1 MTYVV
6 IGIMYVLLIGFLLW
20 KNEAGTYIRHMTP
33 HRLVCILKTS
43 LSILAEVVLTMSLTF
58 ACVYTLCGL
67 LGTLP
72 DEKEILLLCRMVLS
86 LILPVRYLFQKEVG
100 FPFLLF
106 YMNMT
111 IFSDLLYQGADI
123 LHSLLYPVFLI
134 LHALFCVCDEERMQ
148 AYRKTVRILTE
159 EDIDII
165 AIHEAGHAVMSM
177 NDGVIPVE
185 IVLLQ
190 GEDGLPAGGYCCYE
204 KQELPLRV
212 MLCKSLAGDIAA
224 IRYGMLTQ
232 KMVYSELSSVDDH
245 SQCFELL
252 QQVPRQ
258 ERYTLYEDCRKHC
271 TQVLYAHWDLVS
283 LTAQRLLE
291 EKKLERQE
299 LELLWQTYGK
309 EDGMD
314 HEDDRRRSAA
324 TPTADAAGR

>member
-6 IGIMYVLLIGFLLW
+6 VTITYFLLIGFLLW

-33 HRLVCILKTS
+33 HHLVCILKTS
-43 LSILAEVVLTMSLTF
+43 LSILTEVVLTMSLTF
-58 ACVYTLCGL
+58 ACVYTLC
-67 LGTLP
+67 
-72 DEKEILLLCRMVLS
+72 RMVL
-86 LILPVRYLFQKEVG
+86 LFIVLVRYLFHKEVG

-106 YMNMT
+106 YMNVT

-123 LHSLLYPVFLI
+123 LRSLLYLVFLI
-134 LHALFCVCDEERMQ
+134 LHALFCVCDEGRMQ
-148 AYRKTVRILTE
+148 TYRKTVAILTE

-165 AIHEAGHAVMSM
+165 AIHEAGHAIMSM
-177 NDGVIPVE
+177 NDGVIPME

-190 GEDGLPAGGYCCYE
+190 GKDGPVGGYCRYE
-204 KQELPLRV
+204 KQELPLR
-212 MLCKSLAGDIAA
+212 MILCKLLAGDIAA
-224 IRYGMLTQ
+224 RRYGMLAQ

-245 SQCFELL
+245 NRCFELL

-271 TQVLYAHWDLVS
+271 TQVLYAHWDLVA
-283 LTAQRLLE
+283 LIAQRLLE

-309 EDGMD
+309 KDGMD
-314 HEDDRRRSAA
+314 HEDDRKGGQGHSE
-324 TPTADAAGR
+324 T

>member
-6 IGIMYVLLIGFLLW
+6 VTITYFLLIGFLLW

-33 HRLVCILKTS
+33 HHLVCILKTS
-43 LSILAEVVLTMSLTF
+43 FSILTEVVLTMSLTF

-67 LGTLP
+67 RKALP
-72 DEKEILLLCRMVLS
+72 DEKEILLPCRMVL
-86 LILPVRYLFQKEVG
+86 LFIVLVRYLFQKEVS

-106 YMNMT
+106 YMNVT

-123 LHSLLYPVFLI
+123 LRSLLYLVFLI
-134 LHALFCVCDEERMQ
+134 LHALFCVCDEGRMQ
-148 AYRKTVRILTE
+148 TYRKTVAILTE

-165 AIHEAGHAVMSM
+165 AIHEAGHAIMSM
-177 NDGVIPVE
+177 NDGVIPME

-190 GEDGLPAGGYCCYE
+190 GKDGPVGGYCRYE
-204 KQELPLRV
+204 KQELPLR
-212 MLCKSLAGDIAA
+212 MILCKLLAGDIAA
-224 IRYGMLTQ
+224 RRYGMLAQ

-245 SQCFELL
+245 NRCFELL
-252 QQVPRQ
+252 QQMPRQ

-271 TQVLYAHWDLVS
+271 TQVLYAHWDLVA
-283 LTAQRLLE
+283 LIAQRLLE

-309 EDGMD
+309 KDGMD
-314 HEDDRRRSAA
+314 HEDDRKGGQGHSE
-324 TPTADAAGR
+324 T

>member
-6 IGIMYVLLIGFLLW
+6 VTITYFLLIGFLLW

-33 HRLVCILKTS
+33 HHLVCILKTS
-43 LSILAEVVLTMSLTF
+43 FSIVTEVVLTMSLTF

-67 LGTLP
+67 RKALP
-72 DEKEILLLCRMVLS
+72 DEKEILLLCRMVL
-86 LILPVRYLFQKEVG
+86 LFIVLVRYLFQKEVG

-106 YMNMT
+106 YMNVT

-123 LHSLLYPVFLI
+123 LRSLLYLVFLI
-134 LHALFCVCDEERMQ
+134 LHALFCVCDEGRMQ
-148 AYRKTVRILTE
+148 TYRKTVAILTE

-165 AIHEAGHAVMSM
+165 AIHEAGHAIMSM
-177 NDGVIPVE
+177 NDGVIPME

-190 GEDGLPAGGYCCYE
+190 GKDGPVGGYCRYE
-204 KQELPLRV
+204 KQELPLC
-212 MLCKSLAGDIAA
+212 MILCKLLAGDIAA
-224 IRYGMLTQ
+224 RRYGMLAQ

-245 SQCFELL
+245 NRCFELL

-271 TQVLYAHWDLVS
+271 TQVLYAHWDLVA
-283 LTAQRLLE
+283 LIAQRLLK

-309 EDGMD
+309 KDGMD
-314 HEDDRRRSAA
+314 HEDDRKGGQGHSE
-324 TPTADAAGR
+324 T

>member
-6 IGIMYVLLIGFLLW
+6 IGIIYFLLIGFLLW
-20 KNEAGTYIRHMTP
+20 KNEAGTYIRHMTS

-43 LSILAEVVLTMSLTF
+43 LSILAEVVLAMSLTF

-67 LGTLP
+67 FGTLP

-106 YMNMT
+106 YMNVT

-123 LHSLLYPVFLI
+123 LRSLLYLVFLI

-148 AYRKTVRILTE
+148 TYRKTVAILTE

-165 AIHEAGHAVMSM
+165 AIHEAGHAIMSM
-177 NDGVIPVE
+177 NDGVIPME

-190 GEDGLPAGGYCCYE
+190 GKDGPVGGYCRYE

-212 MLCKSLAGDIAA
+212 ILCKSLAGDIAA
-224 IRYGMLTQ
+224 RRYGMLAQ

-245 SQCFELL
+245 NRCFELL

-271 TQVLYAHWDLVS
+271 TQVLYAHWDLVA
-283 LTAQRLLE
+283 LIAQRLLE

-309 EDGMD
+309 KDGMD
-314 HEDDRRRSAA
+314 HEDDRKGGQGHSE
-324 TPTADAAGR
+324 T